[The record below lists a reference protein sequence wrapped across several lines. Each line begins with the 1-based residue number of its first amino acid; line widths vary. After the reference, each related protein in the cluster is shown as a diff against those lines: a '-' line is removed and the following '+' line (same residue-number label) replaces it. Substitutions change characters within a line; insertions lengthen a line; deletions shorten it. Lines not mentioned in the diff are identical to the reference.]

1 MIIAHLADLHLGY
14 RAYHRAGPAGENV
27 READVAA
34 AFDRAVEAVVALEPE
49 LVVVAG
55 DVFHSVRPS
64 NAAISAAFRRFSSLT
79 SRLPDTR
86 VVVIAGERDTPRS
99 ADAATILTLF
109 AEIRAVSVVTE
120 RAERIRLDSIG
131 ASVLA
136 LPHAALARGERPVIA
151 PDPAA
156 PLNVLTLH
164 GTLLGAAEDG
174 ALARGAEQGG
184 ARLPEDA
191 VALRDWDYVALGH
204 LPSAT
209 EIAPHAW
216 YSGSLEHTAGNIWTE
231 AGREK
236 GFVSYDT
243 VARRATFHPVATR
256 AVVDLPRIP
265 AGELTAAE
273 LNAAIAEAVDGIP
286 GGPAGKIVRLVIT
299 EMPRERMRE
308 LDHGRIREWRAEALH
323 FVLEPRPPEKEL
335 PGVLAGPVR
344 GQSLEALVDD
354 YLSHRWSPTMEGV
367 DPARLA
373 ALARGYLARTREG
386 AEP

>member
-1 MIIAHLADLHLGY
+1 MIIAHLADLHLGF
-14 RAYHRAGPAGENV
+14 RAYHRSGPTGENV
-27 READVAA
+27 READVVA
-34 AFDRAVEAVVALEPE
+34 AFDRAVEAVVALEPG
-49 LVVVAG
+49 LVLVAG

-64 NAAISAAFRRFSSLT
+64 NAAIAAAFRRFSSLT
-79 SRLPDTR
+79 SRLPDTP
-86 VVVIAGERDTPRS
+86 VVIIAGERDTPRS

-109 AEIRAVSVVTE
+109 AEIHGVTVVTE
-120 RAERIRLDSIG
+120 RAQRIRLDAIG

-136 LPHAALARGERPVIA
+136 LPHAALARGERPAIA

-156 PLNVLTLH
+156 DLNVLILH
-164 GTLLGAAEDG
+164 GTLLGTVEDG

-191 VALRDWDYVALGH
+191 VVLRDWDYVALGH
-204 LPSAT
+204 LASAV

-216 YSGSLEHTAGNIWTE
+216 YSGSLEHTAGNIWAE

-236 GFVSYDT
+236 GFLSYDT
-243 VARRATFHPVATR
+243 VARAATFHPVATR

-265 AGELTAAE
+265 AGELTAGE
-273 LNAAIAEAVDGIP
+273 LNTAIAEAVDGIP

-308 LDHGRIREWRAEALH
+308 LDHRRIREWRSEALH
-323 FVLEPRPPEKEL
+323 FVIEPRPPEKGH

-354 YLSHRWSPTMEGV
+354 YLSHRWSPTLEGI

-373 ALARGYLARTREG
+373 SLARGYLVRAREG
-386 AEP
+386 VEP

>member
-1 MIIAHLADLHLGY
+1 MIIAHLADLHLGF
-14 RAYHRAGPAGENV
+14 RAYHRTGPAGENV

-79 SRLPDTR
+79 SRLPDAR

-109 AEIRAVSVVTE
+109 AEIRGVTVVTE
-120 RAERIRLDSIG
+120 RAERIRLDSVG

-174 ALARGAEQGG
+174 ALARAEQGG

-216 YSGSLEHTAGNIWTE
+216 YSGSLEHTAGNIWAE

-236 GFVSYDT
+236 GFLSFDT
-243 VARRATFHPVATR
+243 GAQRATFHPVATR

-308 LDHGRIREWRAEALH
+308 LDHRRIREWRAEALH
-323 FVLEPRPPEKEL
+323 FVLDPRPPEKEL

>member
-1 MIIAHLADLHLGY
+1 MIIAHLADLHLGF
-14 RAYHRAGPAGENV
+14 RAYHRAGPTGENV

-34 AFDRAVEAVVALEPE
+34 AFDRAVEAVVALEPA
-49 LVVVAG
+49 LVIVAG

-64 NAAISAAFRRFSSLT
+64 NAAIAAAFRRFSFLS
-79 SRLPDTR
+79 SRLPHTP

-99 ADAATILTLF
+99 ADTATILTLF
-109 AEIRAVSVVTE
+109 AEIQGITVVTE
-120 RAERIRLDSIG
+120 EAERIRLESIG

-136 LPHAALARGERPVIA
+136 LPHAALARGQRPVIE

-156 PLNVLTLH
+156 ALNVLTLH
-164 GTLLGAAEDG
+164 GTLLGAVENR

-191 VALRDWDYVALGH
+191 VAIRDWDYIALGH
-204 LPSAT
+204 LSSAT

-216 YSGSLEHTAGNIWTE
+216 YPGSLEHTAGNIWAE

-236 GFVSYDT
+236 GFISYDT
-243 VARRATFHPVATR
+243 VARTATFHPVVTR

-265 AGELTAAE
+265 AGELTATE

-286 GGPAGKIVRLVIT
+286 GGPAGKIVRLVIMD
-299 EMPRERMRE
+299 MPRERMRE
-308 LDHGRIREWRAEALH
+308 LDHRRIREWRAAALH
-323 FVLEPRPPEKEL
+323 FVVEPRPPEKEL
-335 PGVLAGPVR
+335 PGALAGPVR

-354 YLSHRWSPTMEGV
+354 YLSHRWSPTMEGI

-373 ALARGYLARTREG
+373 ALARRYLERAREG

>member
-1 MIIAHLADLHLGY
+1 MIIAHLADLHLGF
-14 RAYHRAGPAGENV
+14 RAYHRSGPTGENV

-34 AFDRAVEAVVALEPE
+34 AFERAVEAVVALEPG

-64 NAAISAAFRRFSSLT
+64 NAAIAAAFRRFSSLA
-79 SRLPDTR
+79 SRLPDTP

-109 AEIRAVSVVTE
+109 AEIRGFTVVTE
-120 RAERIRLDSIG
+120 RTERIRLDSI
-131 ASVLA
+131 ATSVLA
-136 LPHAALARGERPVIA
+136 LPHAAIARGEWPVIE

-156 PLNVLTLH
+156 ALNVLLAH
-164 GTLLGAAEDG
+164 GTLLGAVEDG

-209 EIAPHAW
+209 EIAPNAW
-216 YSGSLEHTAGNIWTE
+216 YPGSLEHTAGNLWAD

-236 GFVSYDT
+236 GFLTYDT
-243 VARRATFHPVATR
+243 VAEKATFHPVATR
-256 AVVDLPRIP
+256 AVVDLPRIA
-265 AGELTAAE
+265 AGEMTAAE

-299 EMPRERMRE
+299 DLPRERMRE
-308 LDHGRIREWRAEALH
+308 LDHRRIREWRAEALH
-323 FVLEPRPPEKEL
+323 FVIEPRPPEKGL

-354 YLSHRWSPTMEGV
+354 YLSHRWSPTMEGI

-373 ALARGYLARTREG
+373 ALARGYLGRAREG